1 VGHITFLARKPR
13 AVTQFFGQDCLV
25 EKLAESNRQGNEL
38 LQENKLL
45 RAENQKLRE
54 AAATWRA
61 AAKVAMDEN
70 RNLWLRLFAAEGRE
84 TRREEA

>member
-1 VGHITFLARKPR
+1 MGHITFMARKPR

-25 EKLAESNRQGNEL
+25 EKLAELNRQVNPL
-38 LQENKLL
+38 HQENYLL

-61 AAKVAMDEN
+61 AAKVAMDEQMI
-70 RNLWLRLFAAEGRE
+70 LSLRLAAAEGRE
-84 TRREEA
+84 ARRGVA